1 MFCFNKA
8 SVSEEEKIDSFAI
21 VLNSKFPAGIAVFS
35 LFSTSSQFVYVDLL
49 ICVAPRERQRQT
61 DRQTDRQRQKET
73 ETETE
78 TKTDRD
84 RQSETGKQT
93 DTQID
98 RDRQKHRDRE
108 TETGRERENSNSE
121 SLILNDSSV

>member
-49 ICVAPRERQRQT
+49 ICVAPRERDRDRQT
-61 DRQTDRQRQKET
+61 DRQTETEIDRDRNRDKDRQRQT
-73 ETETE
+73 V
-78 TKTDRD
+78 RD
-84 RQSETGKQT
+84 RQTNRHT
-93 DTQID
+93 
-98 RDRQKHRDRE
+98 DRQRQ
-108 TETGRERENSNSE
+108 TETQRQRQG
-121 SLILNDSSV
+121 D